1 MARAHFGI
9 RILNTHA
16 ARAAPARWNTKLF
29 FTPAA
34 VRAAVSKFLE
44 KITFILVWNFFTSGL
59 IWKRIQ
65 KTHGADAAATC
76 EVSSAAKTAETPR
89 AVEATEGACWTV
101 QVTDANDADTAAA
114 NSAERL
120 ALLLGICG

>member
-1 MARAHFGI
+1 MARAHFGL

-44 KITFILVWNFFTSGL
+44 KITFILVWNFCTSGL

-65 KTHGADAAATC
+65 KTHGADAGNIL
-76 EVSSAAKTAETPR
+76 S
-89 AVEATEGACWTV
+89 
-101 QVTDANDADTAAA
+101 
-114 NSAERL
+114 
-120 ALLLGICG
+120 LLLVNFQRPGRHASVAA